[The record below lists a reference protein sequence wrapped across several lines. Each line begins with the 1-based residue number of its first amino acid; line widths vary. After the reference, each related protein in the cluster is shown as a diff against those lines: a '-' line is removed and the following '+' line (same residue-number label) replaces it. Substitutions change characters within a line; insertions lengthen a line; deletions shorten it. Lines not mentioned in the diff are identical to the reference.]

1 MSSPLFEI
9 LKNFYETK
17 MYSKKDLELFVLTKQ
32 ITKEEFQLIT
42 NDN

>member
-17 MYSKKDLELFVLTKQ
+17 IYSKKDLELFLLTNQ
-32 ITKEEFQLIT
+32 IKEEEFKLIT
-42 NDN
+42 SDN